1 MTVDRDHLR
10 RAYKTARD
18 LLLAERI
25 DGHWVG
31 ELSASALSTATAVS
45 ALSLVSRERQRAEK
59 AGENAEL
66 GARNAELGKLI
77 EGGVTYL
84 IEHQNDDGGWGDTDK
99 SYSNIATT
107 YLCVAALHLSNRTG
121 DFAVQVQRAE
131 EYIKS
136 NGSIDGLKKRYG
148 VDRTF
153 VVPILTNCALAG
165 LVPWS
170 AVDALPFEL
179 AVVPQRWYR
188 FVGMPV
194 VSYAI
199 PALVAIGQAKF
210 FHSPPWNP
218 LTRLV
223 RSLSIARSLK
233 VLRQMQPAS
242 GGYLEAVPLTSFVV
256 MSLASTQSSH
266 HAPRDEAA
274 QRRSESADG
283 ASTAG
288 QAASAERRRV
298 VTRSVTATILDA
310 GIQFLINSARPDGSW
325 PIDTNLAT
333 WVTTLSLNALAG
345 AGEDIT
351 QYADLDWLLKCQH
364 TQRHPFTGADPG
376 GWGWSD
382 LSGAV
387 PDADDTPGAMISL
400 FDYAIDWNVRIDDS
414 NKSADVE
421 AKNRLDD
428 ACTSGLRWL
437 RGLQNRDGGW
447 PTFCRGWGKLPFDR
461 SGVDL
466 TAHVIRAFASP
477 WGTYREQNGGFVE
490 SFDELT
496 NSGFRFIERHQRPD
510 GSWVPLW
517 FGNQDHPDEE
527 NPIYG
532 TAKVLMAYRDTGRTE
547 TPAAQRGFDYLVRSQ
562 NADGGWGGG
571 ASVRNKG
578 IKLGDQVIES
588 TVEETA
594 LAVEALLGK
603 RGARSAELGMNEA
616 GNSIPRSEF
625 RAPSSPP
632 RSPVPDPQSPDLDRA
647 ITRGLAWLC
656 AAVDNGRLFDPA
668 PIGFY
673 FAKLW
678 YYERLYPLIFTV
690 SALGRAVRQFP
701 IPAEPV

>member
-1 MTVDRDHLR
+1 MTNEAATMPIDLERV
-10 RAYKTARD
+10 RACYDAAKE
-18 LLLAERI
+18 LLLAERV

-45 ALSLVSRERQRAEK
+45 ALALVRGSGDRSQ
-59 AGENAEL
+59 GTEL
-66 GARNAELGKLI
+66 GFLI
-77 EGGVTYL
+77 DGGVQYL
-84 IEHQNDDGGWGDTDK
+84 VEHQNADGGWGDTDK

-107 YLCVAALHLSNRTG
+107 YLCVAAIHLSDHACG
-121 DFAVQVQRAE
+121 LAASLERAT
-131 EYIKS
+131 EYIAA

-148 VDRTF
+148 VDKTF

-165 LVPWS
+165 LVPWNV
-170 AVDALPFEL
+170 VDPLPFEL

-199 PALVAIGQAKF
+199 PALVAIGQARY
-210 FHSPPWNP
+210 FHAPPRNP
-218 LTRLV
+218 LMRAIRAISV
-223 RSLSIARSLK
+223 SRSLE

-256 MSLASTQSSH
+256 MSLAATG
-266 HAPRDEAA
+266 R
-274 QRRSESADG
+274 ADH
-283 ASTAG
+283 
-288 QAASAERRRV
+288 E
-298 VTRSVTATILDA
+298 VTREGVKFLTDSV
-310 GIQFLINSARPDGSW
+310 RPAGSW

-333 WVTTLSLNALAG
+333 WVTTLSLTALAG
-345 AGEDIT
+345 AGEDFT
-351 QYADLDWLLKCQH
+351 HHADFDWLLKCQH
-364 TQRHPFTGADPG
+364 RQRHPFTGSDPG

-387 PDADDTPGAMISL
+387 PDADDTPGALLALASW
-400 FDYAIDWNVRIDDS
+400 FDVTGERWSGKKEDPTLRDAVIWGLDWLL
-414 NKSADVE
+414 K
-421 AKNRLDD
+421 
-428 ACTSGLRWL
+428 
-437 RGLQNRDGGW
+437 LQNRDGGW

-461 SGVDL
+461 SGTDL
-466 TAHVIRAFASP
+466 TAHVIRAISSWSIDRSQWLEDDFFPLYAPSKPRVTKAISRGFA
-477 WGTYREQNGGFVE
+477 
-490 SFDELT
+490 
-496 NSGFRFIERHQRPD
+496 FIERHQRPD

-532 TAKVLMAYRDTGRTE
+532 TAKVLMAYRDTGRTG
-547 TPAAQRGFDYLVRSQ
+547 TPAAQRGFEYLVRSQ

-578 IKLGDQVIES
+578 RRWGDLVIES

-594 LAVEALLGK
+594 LAVEAL
-603 RGARSAELGMNEA
+603 SAA
-616 GNSIPRSEF
+616 PRTDEGD
-625 RAPSSPP
+625 A
-632 RSPVPDPQSPDLDRA
+632 VLA
-647 ITRGLAWLC
+647 RGLAWLC
-656 AAVDNGRLFDPA
+656 AAVDNGSLFDPA

-690 SALGRAVRQFP
+690 SALGRALKLADTSR
-701 IPAEPV
+701 